1 MTNFDL
7 GFGFWDLG
15 FPSLLAMA
23 APSGANPSPWLQFVP
38 FVLVLAIFY
47 FIILLPMKKK
57 QQKVQAFLQAL
68 KEGDRVVTS
77 GGLFGTITKLK
88 DDAVQLQIAQN
99 VKVDISR
106 AAIVGYQGQP
116 PVESN
121 T

>member
-1 MTNFDL
+1 M
-7 GFGFWDLG
+7 
-15 FPSLLAMA
+15 SLNTFVLAMA
-23 APSGANPSPWLQFVP
+23 SPQQGANPLLSFIPLIAM
-38 FVLVLAIFY
+38 LAIFY
-47 FIILLPMKKK
+47 FILVLPMKKK

-88 DDAVQLQIAQN
+88 DEAVQLQIAQN
-99 VKVDISR
+99 VKVDVSR

-121 T
+121 S

>member
-1 MTNFDL
+1 MNLDRL
-7 GFGFWDLG
+7 
-15 FPSLLAMA
+15 LLAMGT
-23 APSGANPSPWLQFVP
+23 PQQGANP
-38 FVLVLAIFY
+38 LVSFIPLIAMLAIFY
-47 FIILLPMKKK
+47 FILVLPMKKK

-68 KEGDRVVTS
+68 KEGDRIVTS
-77 GGLFGTITKLK
+77 GGLFGTITRLK

-99 VKVDISR
+99 VKVDVSR